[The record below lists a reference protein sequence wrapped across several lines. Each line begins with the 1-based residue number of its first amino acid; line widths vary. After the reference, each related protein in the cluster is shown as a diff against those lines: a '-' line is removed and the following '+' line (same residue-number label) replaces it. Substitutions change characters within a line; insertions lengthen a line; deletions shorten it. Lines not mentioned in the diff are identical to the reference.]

1 VTGGFLFAAVFL
13 ACAVE
18 AVEALTIVLAVGVTR
33 SWRSTLF
40 GVGAGLVLLAAI
52 IGALGPALLLIPIHI
67 LQLVI
72 GGLLLTFGLQ
82 WLKKAILRASG
93 LQSKR
98 DEASIYERETASA
111 TAAPRSQ
118 GHDWYSFTIA
128 FKGVVLEG
136 LEVAFIV
143 LTFGSNQG
151 NIPLAVVAAVAAC
164 VAVIVVGVL
173 VQAPLT
179 RIPENTLKYA
189 VGLMLFSFGAFWGAE
204 GAGAKWPG
212 SDAAILAIL
221 ATVTLVSLGTTQLL
235 AQFRRRA
242 QAASTKMPASAE
254 AGL

>member
-1 VTGGFLFAAVFL
+1 MTGGFLFAAVFL

-33 SWRSTLF
+33 SWRSALF

-93 LQSKR
+93 LQGKH
-98 DEASIYERETASA
+98 DEAAIYDREIASA
-111 TAAPRSQ
+111 TAAPRVT

-151 NIPLAVVAAVAAC
+151 NVPLAVVAAAAAC
-164 VAVIVVGVL
+164 VAVVAVGVL
-173 VQAPLT
+173 VKAPLT
-179 RIPENTLKYA
+179 RVPENALKYA
-189 VGLMLFSFGAFWGAE
+189 VGLMLFSFGTFWGAE
-204 GAGAKWPG
+204 GAGARWPG
-212 SDAAILAIL
+212 SDAAILVIL
-221 ATVTLVSLGTTQLL
+221 ATVTLVSLATTQLL
-235 AQFRRRA
+235 ARYRRQVTTA
-242 QAASTKMPASAE
+242 VASTPASAG
-254 AGL
+254 AGS